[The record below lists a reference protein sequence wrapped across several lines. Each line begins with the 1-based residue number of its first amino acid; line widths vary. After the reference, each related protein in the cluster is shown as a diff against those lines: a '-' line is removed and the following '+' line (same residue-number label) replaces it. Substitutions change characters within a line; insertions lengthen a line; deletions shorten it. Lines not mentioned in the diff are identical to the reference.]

1 MLNPTEELDKKLKIY
16 HLPESWRKRLGS
28 DEKKKSDDT
37 DMMSELA
44 GENPYIHLKKN
55 ISSFYPEDESVII
68 PTKEGSVYYYERI
81 YLVKWVDMSIS
92 EATWERSCDIQNDV
106 KIQQY
111 IDYNTIPDSI
121 LSIYGD
127 YLPENYLCL
136 YFSTLFISSS
146 QRC

>member
-1 MLNPTEELDKKLKIY
+1 
-16 HLPESWRKRLGS
+16 
-28 DEKKKSDDT
+28 
-37 DMMSELA
+37 MSELA